1 MMTNEK
7 QSPRR
12 RGFACKQFFV
22 AHDRCAMKVGT
33 DGVLL
38 GGWAPCE
45 NARRILDIGT
55 GSGLV
60 ALMLAQRSLPDTQID
75 AVDIDADAAAQAAEN
90 FLASPWGDRMQ
101 VFHQDIGEFTAA
113 CPESRYELI
122 VSNPPYFAPA
132 VACRDS
138 ARETARYTTSLEHP
152 QLLRHAAQLITPDG
166 LLCVVLPYTTGQD
179 FIAAAGEQNW
189 FLHTQIAVSD
199 KPDTPFHRTLIA
211 LSRRPV
217 TALHKTMS
225 IKTEEGRYSADF
237 KSFITGFYLKY

>member
-7 QSPRR
+7 QPARR

-45 NARRILDIGT
+45 NARHILDIGT

-60 ALMLAQRSLPDTQID
+60 ALMLAQRSQPDTRID
-75 AVDIDADAAAQAAEN
+75 AVDIDADAAVQAAEN
-90 FLASPWGDRMQ
+90 FLASPWEARMR
-101 VFHQDIGEFTAA
+101 VFHQDIGEFIRTA
-113 CPESRYELI
+113 PEVRYDLI

-138 ARETARYTTSLEHP
+138 ARETARYTTSLDHP
-152 QLLRHAAQLITPDG
+152 QLLQHAAQLITPDG

-179 FIAAAGEQNW
+179 FIVAAGEQNW

-199 KPDTPFHRTLIA
+199 KPDTPFHRILIA
-211 LSRRPV
+211 LSRRPCS
-217 TALHKTMS
+217 AQHRTMS
-225 IKTEEGRYSADF
+225 IKTEEGNYSADF
-237 KSFITGFYLKY
+237 KSFISGFYLKY

>member
-1 MMTNEK
+1 MMTDEK
-7 QSPRR
+7 QPARR

-38 GGWAPCE
+38 GSWAPCE
-45 NARRILDIGT
+45 NASHILDIGT

-60 ALMLAQRSLPDTQID
+60 ALMLAQRSQPDTLID
-75 AVDIDADAAAQAAEN
+75 AVDIDADAAVQAAEN
-90 FLASPWGDRMQ
+90 FLASPWGNRMQ
-101 VFHQDIGEFTAA
+101 VLHQDIGEFIRSCPQA
-113 CPESRYELI
+113 CYDLI

-138 ARETARYTTSLEHP
+138 ARETARYTTSLDHP
-152 QLLRHAAQLITPDG
+152 QLLRYAAQIITQDG
-166 LLCVVLPYTTGQD
+166 LLCVVLPYTAGQD

-189 FLHTQIAVSD
+189 FLHTQIMVSD
-199 KPDTPFHRTLIA
+199 KPHTPFHRILIA
-211 LSRRPV
+211 LSRCPV
-217 TALHKTMS
+217 SALYRTMS
-225 IKTEEGRYSADF
+225 IKTEEGSYSADF

>member
-7 QSPRR
+7 QPARR

-45 NARRILDIGT
+45 NARHILDIGT

-60 ALMLAQRSLPDTQID
+60 ALMLAQRSQPDTRID

-90 FLASPWGDRMQ
+90 FLASPWEARMR
-101 VFHQDIGEFTAA
+101 VFHQDIGEFIRTG
-113 CPESRYELI
+113 PEVRYDLI
-122 VSNPPYFAPA
+122 VSNPPYFALA

-138 ARETARYTTSLEHP
+138 AWKPPAIP
-152 QLLRHAAQLITPDG
+152 RHWIT
-166 LLCVVLPYTTGQD
+166 LSCC
-179 FIAAAGEQNW
+179 NMRR
-189 FLHTQIAVSD
+189 S
-199 KPDTPFHRTLIA
+199 
-211 LSRRPV
+211 LSRRMVCFVWCCRTPPGRILSLPPV
-217 TALHKTMS
+217 S
-225 IKTEEGRYSADF
+225 R
-237 KSFITGFYLKY
+237 TGFCIHRLQYQINRIPLFTGY

>member
-7 QSPRR
+7 QPPRR

-60 ALMLAQRSLPDTQID
+60 ALMLAQRSLPDTRID

-90 FLASPWGDRMQ
+90 FLASPWSDRMQ

-113 CPESRYELI
+113 CPESRYALI

-152 QLLRHAAQLITPDG
+152 QLLRTVCSVWCCRTPPDRV
-166 LLCVVLPYTTGQD
+166 LLPPP
-179 FIAAAGEQNW
+179 
-189 FLHTQIAVSD
+189 VS
-199 KPDTPFHRTLIA
+199 R
-211 LSRRPV
+211 
-217 TALHKTMS
+217 
-225 IKTEEGRYSADF
+225 
-237 KSFITGFYLKY
+237 TGFCTHRLPCQINRIRLFTGH

>member
-1 MMTNEK
+1 MITDEK
-7 QSPRR
+7 QLPRR

-45 NARRILDIGT
+45 SARHILDIGT

-60 ALMLAQRSLPDTQID
+60 ALMLAQRSPPDTLID
-75 AVDIDADAAAQAAEN
+75 AVDIDADAAAQAAGN
-90 FLASPWGDRMQ
+90 FLASPWGERMR
-101 VFHQDIGEFTAA
+101 VFHLDIGEFIRTD
-113 CPESRYELI
+113 PEARYDLI

-152 QLLRHAAQLITPDG
+152 QLLRYAAQLITPDG

-199 KPDTPFHRTLIA
+199 KPDTPFHRVLIA
-211 LSRRPV
+211 LSRRPGC
-217 TALHKTMS
+217 ARHRTMS
-225 IKTEEGRYSADF
+225 IKTEEGSYSSDF

>member
-7 QSPRR
+7 QPPRR

-60 ALMLAQRSLPDTQID
+60 ALMLAQRSLPDTRID

-90 FLASPWGDRMQ
+90 FLASPWSDRMQ

-113 CPESRYELI
+113 CPESRYALI
-122 VSNPPYFAPA
+122 VSNPPYFALA

-138 ARETARYTTSLEHP
+138 ARKLPVTPHHWNILSCCGM
-152 QLLRHAAQLITPDG
+152 RH
-166 LLCVVLPYTTGQD
+166 
-179 FIAAAGEQNW
+179 
-189 FLHTQIAVSD
+189 S
-199 KPDTPFHRTLIA
+199 
-211 LSRRPV
+211 LSRRTVCSVWCCRTPPDRVLLPPPV
-217 TALHKTMS
+217 S
-225 IKTEEGRYSADF
+225 R
-237 KSFITGFYLKY
+237 TGFCTHRLPCQINRIPLFTGH